1 MEAKEVG
8 RLGVRALPD
17 TTNFRRDLLEKL
29 KGIEKR
35 ARIQVKAVLDGKDL
49 ARDVERTVKAVE
61 KSARVTLRAVL
72 DDDGLLAGARR
83 ATEKAQ
89 ESARRNP
96 VQVPVVS
103 EMDKAFRSRISSDV
117 RKAVS
122 GVEALIP
129 ATVEG
134 ERLRSEIAAQVDR
147 IQDQVKAEIPVEPEK
162 AAAFRAKI
170 AKMVSDVEDRAA
182 KIRVDAE
189 TAAAKQRL
197 EDLADEAEKRDIHLP
212 VNVDAALAAARIAA
226 LTRDR
231 LVTIRTRLEGS
242 SFAATAGALAGLSGA
257 RVLGDLGSSV
267 RNLVT
272 NLDRSL
278 PSVAGLTLAIAT
290 LSATALAGV
299 SNLVALGGS
308 LAAIIPAALALPG
321 ILAGFAVGTGV
332 LIAALVDVKDVLGD
346 LGPGFSALQD
356 SISTAFWARA
366 AQPIRDLANSVLPI
380 LQDKLTAI
388 SHEFGVM
395 GAAIANTLNTPLG
408 RGQLGA
414 QLEYLRESVDIAGEG
429 ASYLTTA
436 LMTLGTAG
444 ASYLPALASWFNQIT
459 ERFDTFIQTAAGDG
473 SLHRWIRDGI
483 TNLQDLGRVIANA
496 SGILAGL
503 SRAAANAG
511 GASLGAL
518 ADGLARVN
526 AAING
531 PVWQGALTTV
541 FAGAHAAMAALAPG
555 VSALG
560 DAFISLAPALATI
573 MVLAGQAASALL
585 EGLGTALSSP
595 ALQSG
600 ATAMFAGILAGIRA
614 LQPAFPALGA
624 AVGSLLSVLGS
635 LAATIGPVLGAA
647 LQALAPVFISLL
659 AAVQP
664 IIPVLGSALI
674 SVVQALAPILVAA
687 ANAVQAFATQFPGLS
702 AVLVVVGAAVAAM
715 VPLVV
720 SLLGT
725 LATIAPVITAVAGSF
740 AAGGAAATALS
751 TVMTVLGTAVRLL
764 LGPWGLLAAAFV
776 AAAFVAAVASSAP
789 LREQLATLG
798 TTLWELATTVGTA
811 LMPIFQQLTAA
822 VMPALVA
829 VFQAIVPVITVAA
842 QILLQLATMLMSVLV
857 PALQLLLP
865 AVEGAFNGAAA
876 VITGALTI
884 ITGLLQGFLL
894 LLQGN
899 WSGAWAAVR
908 DSLSQAW
915 SQMSSIV
922 SGQVAAVAS
931 TIVSV
936 LSSIVSAWSAGWST
950 VVSAVSS
957 ALASVVSFVAS
968 GIASVQSAWSSGMAA
983 LQAAASAAW
992 SAVTSLVVSAM
1003 SALVS
1008 AVVSGASNVVSQ
1020 FQAMGSNA
1028 VAAVSGF
1035 VGQMVSVGTNLVQGL
1050 IDGIVSMA
1058 GSVADRARSVVQ
1070 GAVDAAK
1077 SALGI
1082 KSPSR
1087 VFMKIGNYTV
1097 AGLVKG
1103 LTGSQSK
1110 AEKAAGDMAKAIHQ
1124 QYKKTFPDAKQF
1136 QRIVGVSREQGAN
1149 NFLRSHVAT
1158 ELGILERYAAQRDKL
1173 TDRLKAS
1180 QKKLDDVLKDRN
1192 KYRDSLAETLAGGF
1206 SLSAAANGEIGLE
1219 RITQSAQ
1226 DALAQ
1231 IRTLRSQIS
1240 QLGKLGV
1247 PKGLI
1252 DEIAQLGGEKGSLV
1266 AEQLLKGP
1274 RSQLKELSKTYTAI
1288 QSESAKTAG
1297 TVADQMYGVGVD
1309 AARGLVKGIESQL
1322 AAVDRA
1328 SKTLADRLTKKV
1340 RTYLGIHSPSR
1351 VFMRIGE
1358 QTGDGMVLGLDHRVK
1373 AVQRSMAAM
1382 VAPPSPVAP
1391 ERDGRLGG
1399 AGLPP
1404 INLTV
1409 PAREGEDPS
1418 RVGRRA
1424 GEALAFELGKWV

>member
-17 TTNFRRDLLEKL
+17 TSRFREELLTKL

-35 ARIQVKAVLDGKDL
+35 ARIQIKTSLDTTGL
-49 ARDVERTVKAVE
+49 AKEIDRTVKSLE

-89 ESARRNP
+89 ETARRNP
-96 VQVPVVS
+96 VKLPVVS

-776 AAAFVAAVASSAP
+776 AAVASSAP

>member
-17 TTNFRRDLLEKL
+17 TTGFREQLLAKL

-89 ESARRNP
+89 ESARRSP

-197 EDLADEAEKRDIHLP
+197 EDLAEEAEKRDIHLP

-278 PSVAGLTLAIAT
+278 PSFATLTTAIAT

-332 LIAALVDVKDVLGD
+332 LIAALVDIKDVLGD
-346 LGPGFSALQD
+346 LGPAFSALQD
-356 SISTAFWARA
+356 SISTAYWAQA
-366 AQPIRDLANSVLPI
+366 AQPIRDLANNVLPI

-388 SHEFGVM
+388 SHELGVM
-395 GAAIANTLNTPLG
+395 AAAIANTLNTPLG
-408 RGQLGA
+408 RAQLGA
-414 QLEYLRESVDIAGEG
+414 QLEYLRESIDIAGEG

-776 AAAFVAAVASSAP
+776 AAVASSAP

-798 TTLWELATTVGTA
+798 TTLWELATAVGTA

-915 SQMSSIV
+915 SQMTSIV

-936 LSSIVSAWSAGWST
+936 LSSIVSAWSSGWST

-1020 FQAMGSNA
+1020 FQTMGSNA

-1192 KYRDSLAETLAGGF
+1192 KYRDSLASTLAGGF

-1231 IRTLRSQIS
+1231 IRTLRTQIA

-1288 QSESAKTAG
+1288 QSESARTAG

-1358 QTGDGMVLGLDHRVK
+1358 QTGDGMVMGLDHRVK
-1373 AVQRSMAAM
+1373 AVQASMAAM

>member
-17 TTNFRRDLLEKL
+17 TTGFREQLLSKL
-29 KGIEKR
+29 RGMEKR
-35 ARIQVKAVLDGKDL
+35 LQVKVRAVLDDSGIAKDV
-49 ARDVERTVKAVE
+49 ARTVKSVE
-61 KSARVTLRAVL
+61 KTAKVTVQAVL
-72 DDDGLLAGARR
+72 DDDGILAGARR
-83 ATEKAQ
+83 ASEKAQ
-89 ESARRNP
+89 ETARRNP

-134 ERLRSEIAAQVDR
+134 ERLRSEIADQVQR

-162 AAAFRAKI
+162 AAEFRAKI
-170 AKMVSDVEDRAA
+170 AKMVADVEDRAA

-197 EDLADEAEKRDIHLP
+197 EDLADEAEKREIHLP

-257 RVLGDLGSSV
+257 RILGDLGSSV
-267 RNLVT
+267 RQLVT
-272 NLDRSL
+272 NLDRSV
-278 PSVAGLTLAIAT
+278 PSIAGLTTAITA
-290 LSATALAGV
+290 LSAAALAGV

-308 LAAIIPAALALPG
+308 LAAIVPAALALPG

-332 LIAALVDVKDVLGD
+332 LIAALVDIKDVLGD
-346 LGPGFSALQD
+346 LGPAFSALQD

-366 AQPIRDLANSVLPI
+366 AQPIRDLANGVLPI
-380 LQDKLTAI
+380 LQDKLTGI
-388 SHEFGVM
+388 SHELGVM
-395 GAAIANTLNTPLG
+395 AAAIANTINTPLG

-414 QLEYLRESVDIAGEG
+414 QLEYLRESIDIAGEG

-436 LMTLGTAG
+436 LMTLGLAG
-444 ASYLPALASWFNQIT
+444 ASYLPRLASWFNQIS
-459 ERFDTFIQTAAGDG
+459 ERFDSFVQGSAANGD
-473 SLHRWIRDGI
+473 LFRWIDAGI
-483 TNLQDLGRVIANA
+483 RNLQDLGRVIYHT
-496 SGILAGL
+496 SGILGGL
-503 SRAAANAG
+503 ARAASAAG

-518 ADGLARVN
+518 ADGLARVS
-526 AAING
+526 AAVNG

-541 FAGAHAAMAALAPG
+541 FTGAHAAMSVMAPG
-555 VSALG
+555 VRALG
-560 DAFISLAPALATI
+560 DAFLSLANTLSYVMIAS
-573 MVLAGQAASALL
+573 GQAASSLL
-585 EGLGTALSSP
+585 QGLGAALSSP
-595 ALQSG
+595 VFQQG
-600 ATAMFAGILAGIRA
+600 ARDLFTGIMNGVRA

-624 AVGSLLSVLGS
+624 AAGSLMSVLGT

-647 LQALAPVFISLL
+647 IQALAPAFISLM

-664 IIPVLGSALI
+664 IIPVLGAALI
-674 SVVQALAPILVAA
+674 SVVQTLAPILVSA
-687 ANAVQAFATQFPGLS
+687 ANGVQSFATQFPGLS
-702 AVLVVVGAAVAAM
+702 AVLVVVGAALAAM
-715 VPLVV
+715 VPVV
-720 SLLGT
+720 ISLLST
-725 LATIAPVITAVAGSF
+725 LATIAPVIAAVATSF
-740 AAGGAAATALS
+740 TTGGAAATALS
-751 TVMTVLGTAVRLL
+751 TVMGVLGTAVRLL

-776 AAAFVAAVASSAP
+776 AAVASSAP
-789 LREQLATLG
+789 LREQLMTLG

-811 LMPIFQQLTAA
+811 LMPIFQQLTTA

-842 QILLQLATMLMSVLV
+842 QILLQLATMIMSVLT

-915 SQMSSIV
+915 SSMTSIV
-922 SGQVAAVAS
+922 SGQVAAVS
-931 TIVSV
+931 SVIVST
-936 LSSIVSAWSAGWST
+936 LATIVSAWSAGWST
-950 VVSAVSS
+950 VVSAVSA
-957 ALASVVSFVAS
+957 ALAAVVSFVAS
-968 GIASVQSAWSSGMAA
+968 GIASVQ
-983 LQAAASAAW
+983 AAW
-992 SAVTSLVVSAM
+992 SAGMATVQSLAASAWAAVTSIVTSAM
-1003 SALVS
+1003 ASLVA

-1020 FQAMGSNA
+1020 FQAMGANA

-1035 VGQMVSVGTNLVQGL
+1035 IGQMTSVGSQMIAGL
-1050 IDGIVSMA
+1050 ISGITSMA
-1058 GSVADRARSVVQ
+1058 GNVASAARSVVQ
-1070 GAVDAAK
+1070 GAVNAARA
-1077 SALGI
+1077 ALDI
-1082 KSPSR
+1082 NSPSR

-1110 AEKAAGDMAKAIHQ
+1110 AEKAAGDLAKAIHQ
-1124 QYKKTFPDAKQF
+1124 QYKKKWPDAKQF
-1136 QRIVGVSREQGAN
+1136 QQIVGVTREQGAN
-1149 NFLRSHVAT
+1149 NFLRNHVT
-1158 ELGILERYAAQRDKL
+1158 REIGILENYAKRRDQL

-1180 QKKLDDVLKDRN
+1180 QKKLEEVIKERN
-1192 KYRDSLAETLAGGF
+1192 KYRDSLADTLAGGF

-1219 RITQSAQ
+1219 RITASAQ

-1252 DEIAQLGGEKGSLV
+1252 DEIAQLGGERGSLV

-1274 RSQLKELSKTYTAI
+1274 RSQLKELSRTYTAI

-1309 AARGLVKGIESQL
+1309 AARGLTRGIQSQL
-1322 AAVDRA
+1322 TAVDRA
-1328 SKTLADRLTKKV
+1328 SKTLADRLVKKV

-1358 QTGDGMVLGLDHRVK
+1358 QTGEGMVIGLDHKVR
-1373 AVQRSMAAM
+1373 AVQASMAAM
-1382 VAPPSPVAP
+1382 VAPPAPVAP
-1391 ERDGRLGG
+1391 ERDRGGRFGA

-1404 INLTV
+1404 VHLTV

-1418 RVGRRA
+1418 HVGRRA
-1424 GEALAFELGKWV
+1424 GEAFAFELGKWV